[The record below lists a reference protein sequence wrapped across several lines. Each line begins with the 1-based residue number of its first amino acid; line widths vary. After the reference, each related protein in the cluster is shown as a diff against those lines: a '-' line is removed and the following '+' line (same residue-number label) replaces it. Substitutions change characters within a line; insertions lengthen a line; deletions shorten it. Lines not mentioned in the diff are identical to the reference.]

1 MSFPPDKITDGNI
14 SFKNTI
20 RGCVVKFEVTAPQ
33 KMSFFEVFN
42 EFLDKHLD
50 WAPLSG
56 HYKVLA
62 RLLRRFELYR
72 QKTTRTK
79 FTLILNDFDSTE
91 IERFKEF
98 VINEPKIYDKY
109 PSIYKT
115 ASDVVETARKPRRP
129 EKRGENSVIGILKRL
144 RAFFNWCVRRGYL
157 DRTPFAT
164 FTGIGSEKYGTPY
177 YITIEERD
185 LIADFD
191 LSDKPALEVQR
202 DIFVFQCL
210 IGCRVSDL
218 LEMTSESIINGAI
231 EYIPVNTH

>member
-1 MSFPPDKITDGNI
+1 MWLFYVLPPDKITDGNL

-91 IERFKEF
+91 IERFKDF
-98 VINEPKIYDKY
+98 VINEPKIYYKY
-109 PSIYKT
+109 PSIYKAAKLPENT
-115 ASDVVETARKPRRP
+115 AA
-129 EKRGENSVIGILKRL
+129 L
-144 RAFFNWCVRRGYL
+144 RNAA
-157 DRTPFAT
+157 RTPLSVFLKGSGLSS
-164 FTGIGSEKYGTPY
+164 TG
-177 YITIEERD
+177 
-185 LIADFD
+185 
-191 LSDKPALEVQR
+191 
-202 DIFVFQCL
+202 
-210 IGCRVSDL
+210 VSN
-218 LEMTSESIINGAI
+218 EAI
-231 EYIPVNTH
+231 DRKSVV

>member
-1 MSFPPDKITDGNI
+1 MAGLSFLRKEASKPGGLQRSASTQILSFGVSSSCSDVAFLCPSPDKITDGNI

-91 IERFKEF
+91 IERFKDF
-98 VINEPKIYDKY
+98 VINEPKIYYKY
-109 PSIYKT
+109 PSIYKA
-115 ASDVVETARKPRRP
+115 ASDVVETA
-129 EKRGENSVIGILKRL
+129 
-144 RAFFNWCVRRGYL
+144 
-157 DRTPFAT
+157 
-164 FTGIGSEKYGTPY
+164 
-177 YITIEERD
+177 
-185 LIADFD
+185 
-191 LSDKPALEVQR
+191 
-202 DIFVFQCL
+202 
-210 IGCRVSDL
+210 
-218 LEMTSESIINGAI
+218 
-231 EYIPVNTH
+231 